1 MKMALR
7 VDAETLVIGLVVA
20 LTIVAWGYF
29 LNASGLL
36 LQDAALLSKLN
47 ETIGKVLSPPFYAFL
62 LLFPLTWALLAAFTI
77 VKEKTNLHLAAGFGL
92 FAGGLAAVLLF
103 KNLRAYT
110 WPLTFYGIGLFLFIE
125 LMFWNLGK
133 AKHRTLLRAVN
144 ASFGPVAVLVC
155 LGVFLSIAVAVNA
168 DFPTYLSDFE
178 GAVISN
184 ALTGAGVKSLSE
196 HDASLIITNQR
207 MLIDA
212 LIESNEFRYLRTSA
226 DSGTRDFIRRMED
239 KQQELGTK
247 EYRSR
252 VEARMKTGGTATAPV
267 TSSFEVLKAQ
277 VPLFAAVEK
286 NFWFVL
292 AFLFTSV
299 CYLVVKVVFKPL
311 LLVYAILV
319 DKLLK
324 FVYTQ
329 FLFSGGGGDA
339 DLQQELKA
347 FPKEDGENEG
357 RGWF

>member
-1 MKMALR
+1 MALR
-7 VDAETLVIGLVVA
+7 VDAETLVIGLLVA
-20 LTIVAWGYF
+20 ATILAWGYF

-36 LQDAALLSKLN
+36 LQDAALLSKLS

-62 LLFPLTWALLAAFTI
+62 FLFPLTWALLAAFTI
-77 VKEKTNLHLAAGFGL
+77 VKEKTNLHLAAGIGL
-92 FAGGLAAVLLF
+92 LAGGLGSILLF
-103 KNLRAYT
+103 RNLQAYA
-110 WPLTFYGIGLFLFIE
+110 WPLSLYGIGLFLFIE
-125 LMFWNLGK
+125 LMFWNLGRS
-133 AKHRTLLRAVN
+133 KHRALLRAAN

-155 LGVFLSIAVAVNA
+155 LGVFLAIAMAVNA
-168 DFPTYLSDFE
+168 DFPKYLSDFE

-184 ALTGAGVKSLSE
+184 ALTGAGVKSLAE
-196 HDASLIITNQR
+196 HDASLVITNQR

-212 LIESNEFRYLRTSA
+212 LIESGEFRGLRESA
-226 DSGTRDFIRRMED
+226 DSGTQGFVRRMKD

-252 VEARMKTGGTATAPV
+252 VVERMKTGGTANAPA
-267 TSSFEVLKAQ
+267 TSSFEVLKTQ

-299 CYLVVKVVFKPL
+299 FYLIVKVVFKPL

-339 DLQQELKA
+339 DLQQELQA
-347 FPKEDGENEG
+347 FPKEGEENEG